1 MFYRS
6 TGQGTVKPQECQ
18 AVYIWVKILYIARV
32 CLQLPCAAVTSKPY
46 LCVNRASQAADSS
59 TSRFTVL
66 FLCQRQTHE
75 QCISISYFL
84 LPSIPLRCKISPVIL
99 VLCGAVL
106 FSYWGTCSRLRID
119 CSGYPHVMFSFN
131 ASFMGRPSY

>member
-6 TGQGTVKPQECQ
+6 AGQGTAKPQECQ
-18 AVYIWVKILYIARV
+18 AVYIWMKILYIARA
-32 CLQLPCAAVTSKPY
+32 CLQLSCAAVTSKPY

-66 FLCQRQTHE
+66 FLHLRQTHE

-84 LPSIPLRCKISPVIL
+84 PPSILLWCKISPVIL

-106 FSYWGTCSRLRID
+106 FSYWGRCSRLRID
-119 CSGYPHVMFSFN
+119 YAGYPHVMFSFN